1 MASNGLRVS
10 ATDFARPLLAW
21 FEQHGR
27 HDLPWQQ
34 PRTPYRVWVSEI
46 MLQQTQVATVIPYF
60 HAFMKAFP
68 SVADLA
74 AAESDQVMQHW
85 AGLGYYARARNLH
98 AAARRVVENHGGEL
112 PDDLPALMA
121 LPGIGRSTAGAI
133 ASLAFNIPAPLL
145 DGNAKRVYARYFG
158 VAGWPGEARIEK
170 RLWAYAEQ
178 HTPES
183 RPADYAQAIMD
194 LGATVCTRKRP
205 ACELCPVHADCRALA
220 ENATECYPYPRPGK
234 LRPLRK
240 TRMLV
245 LLSDDS
251 VLMEK
256 RPPAGI
262 WGGLW
267 SLPEV
272 PEASDAQSFCT
283 EQLGIKPGELQEQ
296 PALRHGFTHFELDI
310 QPLLARDTQPSAA
323 RGVGGNLQSWY
334 KLDDLP
340 AMPAPVKRLLKTIS
354 TVD

>member
-1 MASNGLRVS
+1 
-10 ATDFARPLLAW
+10 
-21 FEQHGR
+21 
-27 HDLPWQQ
+27 
-34 PRTPYRVWVSEI
+34 
-46 MLQQTQVATVIPYF
+46 MLQQTQVNTVIPYF
-60 HAFMKAFP
+60 HAFMRRFP
-68 SVADLA
+68 DVATLA
-74 AAESDQVMQHW
+74 AANVDDVMQHW

-98 AAARRVVENHGGEL
+98 AAAMQLVQNHAGEL
-112 PDDLPALMA
+112 PASVEALMA

-133 ASLAFNIPAPLL
+133 ASLAFDIPAPLL

-178 HTPES
+178 HTPQTQ
-183 RPADYAQAIMD
+183 AAAYAQAIMD

-205 ACELCPVHADCRALA
+205 QCAQCPVREACRAYA
-220 ENATECYPYPRPGK
+220 ENAMECYPYPRPGK
-234 LRPLRK
+234 LRPLRN

-245 LLSDDS
+245 LLKGDA

-272 PEASDAQSFCT
+272 PENSDAQAHCRDY
-283 EQLGIKPGELQEQ
+283 LGIDPGDLQKRTN
-296 PALRHGFTHFELDI
+296 LRHGFTHFELDI
-310 QPLLARDTQPSAA
+310 QPLLARNA
-323 RGVGGNLQSWY
+323 RPHAGSVADNNQQRWC

-340 AMPAPVKRLLKTIS
+340 AVPAPVKRLLQTIS
-354 TVD
+354 NA